1 MMKFLEG
8 FDSYGAVS
16 FQSSYKWDN
25 ANVVTLG
32 SGRFSGNAAFLGT
45 TTLKKL
51 VGAST
56 GLTAGF
62 SLILPEAGGAFMQWR
77 DNTDSYIMDIGTNP
91 TNSLLFITSSTVAY
105 SSSPIPLNTWIYFE
119 VSILNFSS
127 SAAGNILVRM
137 NGEQIFSSPAG
148 FVLLGSGSGSGF
160 VLNGDGVNTIGYDDL
175 YICDNTGTYNTSFI
189 EDGEILTL
197 FPDGPGAVTDFSL
210 FGAATNWQAVIEQ
223 PFDGDTSYVYSGVDT
238 DQDLYTIADMPV
250 GQTIVIPGIAVNTV
264 ARKDN
269 TGSIGFIPLAK
280 SGINLGSGTTTPVTS
295 SYLEYQYIFE
305 REPVTNN
312 PWDETLVNS
321 LQIGAEVD
329 I

>member
-25 ANVVTLG
+25 ANVVTLTT
-32 SGRFSGNAAFLGT
+32 GRFTGYAAYLGT

-51 VGAST
+51 IGAST
-56 GLTAGF
+56 GMTAGF
-62 SLILPEAGGAFMQWR
+62 SLILPNAGGTFMQWR

-91 TNSLLFITSSTVAY
+91 INSVLFVTSSTSAY

-119 VSILNFSS
+119 VSILNFAS
-127 SAAGNILVRM
+127 SAAGNILIRL
-137 NGEQIFSSPAG
+137 NGQQIFSSPAG
-148 FVLLGSGSGSGF
+148 FTLLGSGLGSGF
-160 VLNGDGVNTIGYDDL
+160 ILYGDGVNFIGYDDL
-175 YICDNTGTYNTSFI
+175 YICNNVGPYNTGFI

-197 FPDGPGAVTDFSL
+197 FPDGPGDVTDFSL
-210 FGAATNWQAVIEQ
+210 FGAATNWQAVNEQ
-223 PFDGDTSYVYSGVDT
+223 PFDGDTSYVFSGVDG

-264 ARKDN
+264 ARRDN
-269 TGSIGFIPLAK
+269 TDPIGFIPLAK

-321 LQIGAEVD
+321 LQIGAEAD